1 MTGHILKKLA
11 GHPFHLDDEALA
23 WVQSTFDKL
32 SLDEK
37 LGQIVLPLCRDLSTE
52 SLSVP
57 LSRRVGGVHRM
68 PSRSEQELRASADFL
83 QSRTAIPLLMTCDI
97 EFSEKSSVAAGTP
110 YPNQMTIA
118 ATGDP
123 EQARR
128 MGVVA
133 GSEGGYLGFNISWT
147 PVADLAVNFRSNV
160 VNTRSFGSD
169 VATVMAM
176 TTAYQEGARSAGF
189 ASSIKHWPGDG
200 LDDRDQH
207 FATTHNTMSM
217 EEWRDSFG
225 KIYADA
231 IAKGVQVVMS
241 GHITLPAYT
250 AELGSSARSPAH
262 MPATLNFDLSTTLL
276 RHELGFNGLV
286 VSDATGM
293 VGFNA
298 RGDRR
303 DLVPLCIA
311 AGCDILLFPDDL
323 DEDLDYLKEGLE
335 NGALTQE
342 RVDEAVLRVLALK
355 ASMKLHQTGGHP
367 PAEAVRSRLLG
378 GAKRAAWSSAAAEAG
393 ITLVK
398 DTQALLPLDLDRH
411 KRILLAQLDSRMSPS
426 GPLPQLQ
433 VADHLRD
440 RGFEVTLYR
449 KGDAI
454 DPTAHDIGMYLMAE
468 EGVSAKENL
477 GPRWEEL
484 HGLFPHSMERL
495 WAYLPT
501 VYVSLGTP
509 FLLYHMP
516 ECRTFVNGY
525 AAVQPVQQAL
535 VKALLGEIPFAG
547 TSPVDVTCGLA
558 EVFFQRGCHDYS
570 GG

>member
-1 MTGHILKKLA
+1 MTENILKKLA
-11 GHPFHLDDEALA
+11 GHPFHLDDEALG
-23 WVQSTFDKL
+23 WVKSTFEGL
-32 SLDEK
+32 SLDQK
-37 LGQIVLPLCRDLSTE
+37 LGQIVLPLCRDLSVE
-52 SLSVP
+52 SLLVP
-57 LSRRVGGVHRM
+57 LQRHVGGVHRM
-68 PSRSEQELRASADFL
+68 PSRSERELRASAEFL
-83 QSRTAIPLLMTCDI
+83 QAQTAIPLLMTCDI
-97 EFSEKSSVAAGTP
+97 EFSEKSSVAAGTS

-123 EQARR
+123 EHARR
-128 MGVVA
+128 MGAVA

-176 TTAYQEGARSAGF
+176 TTAYQDGARSAGF

-207 FATTHNTMSM
+207 FATTHNTMPM
-217 EEWRDSFG
+217 AEWRETFG
-225 KIYADA
+225 RIYADS
-231 IAKGVQVVMS
+231 IAKGVQIIMA

-276 RHELGFNGLV
+276 RDELGFNGLV

-303 DLVPLCIA
+303 ELVPLCIA
-311 AGCDILLFPDDL
+311 AGCDILLFPEDL
-323 DEDLDYLKEGLE
+323 DEDLGYLKEGLE
-335 NGALTQE
+335 NGALTRE
-342 RVDEAVLRVLALK
+342 RLDEAVLRVLALK
-355 ASMKLHQTGGHP
+355 ASMKLHKTGGHP
-367 PAEAVRSRLLG
+367 PAEADRFRFLG
-378 GAKRAAWSSAAAEAG
+378 GADRAAWSSAAAEAG

-398 DTQALLPLDLDRH
+398 DTQSLLPLDPARH
-411 KRILLAQLDSRMSPS
+411 KRILLAQLDNRMSPS
-426 GPLPQLQ
+426 GPLLQLR
-433 VADHLRD
+433 VADLLRE
-440 RGFEVTLYR
+440 RGFEVTLLE
-449 KGDAI
+449 KGKAV
-454 DPTAHDIGMYLMAE
+454 DPSAHDVGMYLMAE

-477 GPRWEEL
+477 GPRWEDL

-516 ECRTFVNGY
+516 ECKTFVNGY
-525 AAVQPVQQAL
+525 AAVPPVQQAL
-535 VKALLGEIPFAG
+535 VKALIGEIPFAG
-547 TSPVDVTCGLA
+547 KSPVDVSCGLA
-558 EVFFQRGCHDYS
+558 EALI
-570 GG
+570 

>member
-11 GHPFHLDDEALA
+11 GHPFNLDDEALA

-37 LGQIVLPLCRDLSTE
+37 LGQIVLPLCRDLSLE
-52 SLSVP
+52 SLSAP
-57 LSRRVGGVHRM
+57 LARHVGGVHRM

-133 GSEGGYLGFNISWT
+133 GSEGSYLGFNVSWT
-147 PVADLAVNFRSNV
+147 PVADLALNFRSNV
-160 VNTRSFGSD
+160 VNTRSFGSK
-169 VATVMAM
+169 VETVTAM

-189 ASSIKHWPGDG
+189 ATSIKHWPGDG

-207 FATTHNTMSM
+207 FATTHNTLSM
-217 EEWRDSFG
+217 AEWRQTFG

-231 IAKGVQVVMS
+231 IAKGVQIVMS

-250 AELGSSARSPAH
+250 SELGPAARSAAH
-262 MPATLNFDLSTTLL
+262 MPATLNYDLTTRLL
-276 RHELGFNGLV
+276 REELGFNGLV
-286 VSDATGM
+286 VSDASGM

-298 RGDRR
+298 RGNRR

-311 AGCDILLFPDDL
+311 AGCDILLFP
-323 DEDLDYLKEGLE
+323 EDLDKDLGYLKEGLE
-335 NGALTQE
+335 NGALTRE

-355 ASMKLHQTGGHP
+355 ASMKLHQTGGRP
-367 PAEAVRSRLLG
+367 LDEADRSRFLG
-378 GAKRAAWSSAAAEAG
+378 GAEHSEWSRSAAEAG

-398 DTQALLPLDLDRH
+398 DTQALLPLDPRRH
-411 KRILLAQLDSRMSPS
+411 KRILLAQLDARMSPS
-426 GPLPQLQ
+426 GPLPDLQ
-433 VADHLRD
+433 VTGLLRQ
-440 RGFEVTLYR
+440 RGFEVTLHR
-449 KGDAI
+449 KADPI
-454 DPTAHDIGMYLMAE
+454 DPAAHDIGMYLMAE

-477 GPRWEEL
+477 GPRWEDL

-495 WAYLPT
+495 WDYLPT

-516 ECRTFVNGY
+516 ECKTFVNGY
-525 AAVQPVQQAL
+525 AAVLPVQQAL
-535 VKALLGEIPFAG
+535 VKALLGDIPFAG
-547 TSPVDVTCGLA
+547 KSPVDPTCGLSEA
-558 EVFFQRGCHDYS
+558 LL
-570 GG
+570 

>member
-1 MTGHILKKLA
+1 MIETTLKKLA
-11 GHPFHLDDEALA
+11 GHPFNLDAEALA
-23 WVQSTFDKL
+23 WVKSTFESL
-32 SLDEK
+32 SLDQK
-37 LGQIVLPLCRDLSTE
+37 LGQIVLPLCRELSPE
-52 SLSVP
+52 KLAIP
-57 LSRRVGGVHRM
+57 LERHVGGVHRM
-68 PSRSEQELRASADFL
+68 PSRSEHELRASAEYL
-83 QSRTAIPLLMTCDI
+83 QSHTSIPLLMTCDI
-97 EFSEKSSVAAGTP
+97 EFSEKSSVAAGTS
-110 YPNQMTIA
+110 YPNQMAIA
-118 ATGDP
+118 ATGDA

-133 GSEGGYLGFNISWT
+133 GTEGGYLGFNVSWT

-169 VATVMAM
+169 VATVMEM
-176 TTAYQEGARSAGF
+176 TTAYQDGARSAGF
-189 ASSIKHWPGDG
+189 ARSIKHWPGDG

-217 EEWRDSFG
+217 GEWRSTFG
-225 KIYADA
+225 RIYTDA

-276 RHELGFNGLV
+276 RDELGFNGVV

-298 RGDRR
+298 RGERR
-303 DLVPLCIA
+303 ELVPLCIA

-323 DEDLDYLKEGLE
+323 DEDLGYLKDGIANGL
-335 NGALTQE
+335 LTME
-342 RVDEAVLRVLALK
+342 RVDEAVLRILALK
-355 ASMKLHQTGGHP
+355 ASIKLNKTGGHL
-367 PAEAVRSRLLG
+367 PAEADRSRFLERGEHLE
-378 GAKRAAWSSAAAEAG
+378 WSKSAAEAG

-398 DTQALLPLDLDRH
+398 DTQALLPLDPVRH
-411 KRILLAQLDSRMSPS
+411 KRVLLAQIENRMSPS

-433 VADHLRD
+433 IADLLRE
-440 RGFEVTLYR
+440 RGFEVSVHR
-449 KGDAI
+449 RGNPIDAS
-454 DPTAHDIGMYLMAE
+454 AHDLGMYVMAE

-477 GPRWEEL
+477 GPRWEDL

-495 WAYLPT
+495 WDYLPT

-516 ECRTFVNGY
+516 ECQTFVNGY
-525 AAVQPVQQAL
+525 AAVPPVQAA
-535 VKALLGEIPFAG
+535 VVAALLGDIPFVG
-547 TSPVDVTCGLA
+547 KSPVDASCGLVEA
-558 EVFFQRGCHDYS
+558 LI
-570 GG
+570 

>member
-1 MTGHILKKLA
+1 MTETVLKKLG
-11 GHPFHLDDEALA
+11 GHPFHLDAEAIA
-23 WVQSTFDKL
+23 WVKSTFEDL

-37 LGQIVLPLCRDLSTE
+37 LGQIVLPLCRDLSAE
-52 SLSVP
+52 SLAIP
-57 LSRRVGGVHRM
+57 LARHVGGIHRM
-68 PSRSEQELRASADFL
+68 PSRSEQELRASAEFA
-83 QSRTAIPLLMTCDI
+83 QSNTAIPLLMTCDI
-97 EFSEKSSVAAGTP
+97 EFSEKSSVASGTP

-118 ATGDP
+118 AAGDA
-123 EQARR
+123 EHARR
-128 MGVVA
+128 MGAVA

-160 VNTRSFGSD
+160 VNTRSFGSN

-176 TTAYQEGARSAGF
+176 TTAYQQGARSAGF

-217 EEWRDSFG
+217 AEWRQSFG
-225 KIYADA
+225 RIYADA

-241 GHITLPAYT
+241 GHITLAAYT
-250 AELGSSARSPAH
+250 AELGSAARSPAH
-262 MPATLNFDLSTTLL
+262 MPATLNFDLTTTLL
-276 RHELGFNGLV
+276 RDELGFNGLV

-298 RGDRR
+298 RGERR
-303 DLVPLCIA
+303 ELVPLCIA

-323 DEDLDYLKEGLE
+323 DEDLAYLKEGLE
-335 NGALTQE
+335 NGLLTAE

-355 ASMKLHQTGGHP
+355 ASMKLHQTGGYP
-367 PAEAVRSRLLG
+367 PAEADRSRFLG
-378 GAKRAAWSSAAAEAG
+378 GGEHLAWSEAAAEAG

-398 DTQALLPLDLDRH
+398 DTQALLPLDPRRH

-426 GPLPQLQ
+426 GPLPQLR
-433 VADHLRD
+433 VADLLRE
-440 RGFEVTLYR
+440 RGFEVTLHR
-449 KGDAI
+449 KDTVI
-454 DPTAHDIGMYLMAE
+454 DPTAHDIGMYLLAE

-477 GPRWEEL
+477 GPHWEDL

-501 VYVSLGTP
+501 VYISLGTP

-516 ECRTFVNGY
+516 ECKTFVNGY
-525 AAVQPVQQAL
+525 AAVSPVQQAL

-547 TSPVDVTCGLA
+547 TSPIDATCGLA
-558 EVFFQRGCHDYS
+558 EALL
-570 GG
+570 

>member
-11 GHPFHLDDEALA
+11 GHPFHLDDEGLA
-23 WVQSTFDKL
+23 WVQSTFEGL

-97 EFSEKSSVAAGTP
+97 EFSEKSSVAAGTS

-147 PVADLAVNFRSNV
+147 PVADLAINFRSNV

-189 ASSIKHWPGDG
+189 ASSVKHWPGDG

-217 EEWRDSFG
+217 AEWRDTFG
-225 KIYADA
+225 RIYADT
-231 IAKGVQVVMS
+231 IARGVQVVMA

-250 AELGSSARSPAH
+250 AELGAAARSPAH
-262 MPATLNFDLSTTLL
+262 MPATLNVDLCTTLL
-276 RHELGFNGLV
+276 RDELGFNGLV
-286 VSDATGM
+286 VSDASGM

-298 RGDRR
+298 RGARR

-323 DEDLDYLKEGLE
+323 DEDLGYLKEGLE

-355 ASMKLHQTGGHP
+355 ASMKLHKTGGHLP
-367 PAEAVRSRLLG
+367 PEADRSRFLG
-378 GAKRAAWSSAAAEAG
+378 GSEYTGWSKSAAEAG

-398 DTQALLPLDLDRH
+398 DTQALLPLDPSRH
-411 KRILLAQLDSRMSPS
+411 KRVLLAQLDNRMSPS

-433 VADHLRD
+433 VADLLREQN
-440 RGFEVTLYR
+440 FEVTLYR
-449 KGDAI
+449 KGTVI
-454 DPTAHDIGMYLMAE
+454 DPAAHDIGMYILAE

-477 GPRWEEL
+477 GPHWENL

-495 WAYLPT
+495 WDHLPT

-516 ECRTFVNGY
+516 ECKTFVNGY
-525 AAVQPVQQAL
+525 AAVPPVQEAL
-535 VKALLGEIPFAG
+535 VAALLGEISFLG
-547 TSPVDVTCGLA
+547 KSPVDVSCGLA
-558 EVFFQRGCHDYS
+558 EALI
-570 GG
+570 

>member
-1 MTGHILKKLA
+1 MTEAILKKLA
-11 GHPFHLDDEALA
+11 GHPFNLDGEAVD
-23 WVQSTFDKL
+23 WVKSTFDGL
-32 SLDEK
+32 SLEEK
-37 LGQIVLPLCRDLSTE
+37 LGQIVLPLCRDLSEE
-52 SLSVP
+52 SLAI
-57 LSRRVGGVHRM
+57 LLDRRVGGVHRM
-68 PSRSEQELRASADFL
+68 PSRSEPELRSSAEFL

-118 ATGDP
+118 ATGDA

-133 GSEGGYLGFNISWT
+133 GREGGYLGFNMSWT

-160 VNTRSFGSD
+160 VNTRSFGSN
-169 VATVMAM
+169 VETVTAM

-189 ASSIKHWPGDG
+189 ATSIKHWPGDG

-217 EEWRDSFG
+217 EQWRASFG

-231 IAKGVQVVMS
+231 IAKGVQVVMA

-250 AELGSSARSPAH
+250 AELGSAAHSPAH
-262 MPATLNFDLSTTLL
+262 MPATLNFDLTTTLL
-276 RHELGFNGLV
+276 RQEFGFNGLV

-298 RGDRR
+298 RGARR
-303 DLVPLCIA
+303 ELVPLCIA

-323 DEDLDYLKEGLE
+323 GEDIQYLREGLE

-342 RVDEAVLRVLALK
+342 RLDEAVLRVLALK
-355 ASMKLHQTGGHP
+355 ASIKLHKTGGHAP
-367 PAEAVRSRLLG
+367 SEVDRSRFLG
-378 GAKRAAWSSAAAEAG
+378 TEEHAAWSNSAAEAA

-398 DTQALLPLDLDRH
+398 DTQTLLPLDPRRH
-411 KRILLAQLDSRMSPS
+411 KRILLTQLDTRMSPS
-426 GPLPQLQ
+426 GPLPQLH
-433 VADHLRD
+433 VADLLRE
-440 RGFEVTLYR
+440 RGFEVTIHR
-449 KGDAI
+449 KGEPI
-454 DPTAHDIGMYLMAE
+454 DPSAYDIGMYLLAE

-477 GPRWEEL
+477 GPRWEDL

-495 WAYLPT
+495 WDYVPT

-516 ECRTFVNGY
+516 ECKTFVNGY
-525 AAVQPVQQAL
+525 AAILPVQQVL

-547 TSPVDVTCGLA
+547 KSPVDVTCGLEEA
-558 EVFFQRGCHDYS
+558 IV
-570 GG
+570 